1 VSAGPLVIDGVL
13 YGMDA
18 HVATWVNAQLGSG
31 TVMIPMQAIAIV
43 GSDIPTGPIPDN
55 VSEKII
61 AGVIFYGVNKG
72 ITGVDQDT
80 GERFTWNKIQCSVA
94 CTNIEACRPEMIAR
108 LIDYAYSDAD
118 CDLITCEIS
127 LSNTRAIRQAE
138 KLGFRKV
145 GIMESMRPGGEM
157 AFMTMRKDQ
166 CEIWQKYK
174 PEPEQKAA

>member
-31 TVMIPMQAIAIV
+31 TVMIPMQAIGIV
-43 GSDIPTGPIPDN
+43 GSEVENGTAP
-55 VSEKII
+55 SEAKDKLI
-61 AGVIFYGVNKG
+61 AGVIFYGVNQG
-72 ITGVDQDT
+72 IVGVDQDS

-94 CTNIEACRPEMIAR
+94 CTNIDACRPEMIAR

-118 CDLITCEIS
+118 CELITCEIS
-127 LSNTRAIRQAE
+127 MSNTRAIRQAE

-145 GIMESMRPGGEM
+145 GIMESIRPGGEM
-157 AFMTMRKDQ
+157 AFLTMRRDQ
-166 CEIWQKYK
+166 CDIWQKYK